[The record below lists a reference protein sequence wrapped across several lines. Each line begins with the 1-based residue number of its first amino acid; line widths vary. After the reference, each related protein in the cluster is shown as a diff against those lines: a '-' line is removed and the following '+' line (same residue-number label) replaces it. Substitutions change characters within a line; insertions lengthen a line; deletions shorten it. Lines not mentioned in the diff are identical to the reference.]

1 MTKALTN
8 YDKIKISTAHVFLQ
22 YNQATMIHKY
32 SLDYNSDWLYITF
45 KLNLFP
51 FLPIIIRFWEA
62 DDEFPASLQILA
74 DRNTLDY
81 MHYETLMF
89 ALTHLFSRLNEEM
102 RNEKR

>member
-45 KLNLFP
+45 LLTV
-51 FLPIIIRFWEA
+51 PIVLI
-62 DDEFPASLQILA
+62 
-74 DRNTLDY
+74 
-81 MHYETLMF
+81 
-89 ALTHLFSRLNEEM
+89 
-102 RNEKR
+102 EKREVFSGQIMILK

>member
-1 MTKALTN
+1 MLFRSACIALSGKELEKG
-8 YDKIKISTAHVFLQ
+8 DVA
-22 YNQATMIHKY
+22 
-32 SLDYNSDWLYITF
+32 F